1 MITVYLNE
9 LRARLDRLEQSGC
22 IDRLD
27 LLERDLKNTKW
38 AVEQAMKIAEQ
49 NEQAIDTI
57 SRILQQDPKAMR
69 RPVNKGGRPKLAI
82 KRVK

>member
-9 LRARLDRLEQSGC
+9 IRARLDRLEQSGC
-22 IDRLD
+22 LERLE

-49 NEQAIDTI
+49 NELAIDTI
-57 SRILQQDPKAMR
+57 ARILQQTPATVR
-69 RPVNKGGRPKLAI
+69 RAVNQGGRPKAAI
-82 KRVK
+82 KRAK